1 MCIRATRTSSMDTTT
16 LDVDCYKNMLILTL
30 TRDGV
35 IHDLHHYFKKWI
47 IHNFLK
53 RITFLFLKTG
63 KSTLNSKET
72 QPSIDF
78 KVK

>member
-1 MCIRATRTSSMDTTT
+1 MGSSQPPS
-16 LDVDCYKNMLILTL
+16 LLQEVDYPQFLEKNYIF
-30 TRDGV
+30 
-35 IHDLHHYFKKWI
+35 IKK
-47 IHNFLK
+47 K
-53 RITFLFLKTG
+53 G